1 MRAVLVYAVLALTL
15 QPPLVAQQAPSVDP
29 GQRIRI
35 SYDCR
40 NRTSPTEAKGA
51 DCRRSVGTFVTRRG
65 DTLALATKSSTV
77 NYPLTT
83 VARIELSR
91 GRRSHS
97 FAGMG
102 VGFLVGTVAVYG
114 LISSSESVASGAVG
128 MALAVL
134 FGGGPGA
141 GLGAF
146 VGSRVVTEG
155 WQDVELDRLRVSIIP
170 HRNGMGL
177 GASLRF

>member
-1 MRAVLVYAVLALTL
+1 M
-15 QPPLVAQQAPSVDP
+15 
-29 GQRIRI
+29 
-35 SYDCR
+35 
-40 NRTSPTEAKGA
+40 
-51 DCRRSVGTFVTRRG
+51 
-65 DTLALATKSSTV
+65 

-102 VGFLVGTVAVYG
+102 VGFLVGTAAVYG
-114 LISSSESVASGAVG
+114 LFSSSESAVSGAVS

-146 VGSRVVTEG
+146 AGSLVVTEG
-155 WQDVELDRLRVSIIP
+155 WQDVTLDRLRVSILP
-170 HRNGMGL
+170 RRNGVGF